1 MTEVITPAS
10 LPNLYSVS
18 SAIPLNPE
26 VVVFFAAVLL

>member
-1 MTEVITPAS
+1 MTEVIATAS
-10 LPNLYSVS
+10 VPNLIQST